1 MQKPRTR
8 KGKTTANP
16 TRPTEFRFRVDQLPG
31 CIHPETRAAVAR
43 LTVERGP
50 IVWQWSFGR
59 GERAVLRHRKPIPAS
74 QWAERH
80 RVVHDSSRPGRWHN
94 RVTPYIVGVM
104 DAAFFPSVQNVN
116 LMKCPQSAG
125 TEGVH
130 NCIGYTIDRA
140 PGPVLY
146 VYPDETTAREN
157 AQDRIIPMLKA
168 SPRLREY
175 LTGTSDD
182 MGSLRIRLAHLTIY
196 MAWSGS
202 AARLGNKP
210 IRYLVLDELD
220 KYQGSK
226 REATAEALA
235 EKRVITWGKRA
246 IIWKLSTP
254 TVVDGPIHRAFTQ
267 SEARFRYHVI
277 CPHCGCELLM
287 DFEHIH
293 WPADCA
299 DPVLLKSRSLGW
311 YECPHCAS
319 PDEPKRGRWT
329 DADRDLAVQ
338 NGLWREET
346 SGLELHEHLE
356 QYRPI
361 SVGFHIPAWISPFV
375 SLSEIASK
383 ALEYQLNPTLELLKD
398 VQNNYKAEPW
408 EAQYETRDEDVIL
421 SLRDDRPRGAVP
433 GPLPAA
439 SPGGAPQE
447 RVAAVLAAV
456 DTQLRY
462 FRYSIRAFGYGE
474 EAESWLIQE
483 GVAPTLHALDE
494 LFWRS
499 EYLDALDRPFKVR
512 AVIIDAMGDPQRTA
526 QVYAWAT
533 KNRGRVFPA
542 QGVHAPATPV
552 AYAPQEYFPGLK
564 GERVKIPGGIL
575 LHKVDTTMFKG
586 VLASKLSIAASDPGA
601 FHLHSGDGLLAYAKE
616 MCAEVWNPEKNLWDN
631 PKGRPNHAWDCEY
644 LLWALHWML
653 GIAKK
658 RRPGAPRPAAK
669 SQSPKPVPRPAG
681 SIADRLAAF
690 SRR

>member
-1 MQKPRTR
+1 M
-8 KGKTTANP
+8 
-16 TRPTEFRFRVDQLPG
+16 
-31 CIHPETRAAVAR
+31 
-43 LTVERGP
+43 
-50 IVWQWSFGR
+50 
-59 GERAVLRHRKPIPAS
+59 
-74 QWAERH
+74 
-80 RVVHDSSRPGRWHN
+80 
-94 RVTPYIVGVM
+94 VTPYAVGVM
-104 DAAFFPSVQNVN
+104 DAAFFPSVQMESI
-116 LMKCPQSAG
+116 MKCPQSAG
-125 TEGVH
+125 TEAVH

-146 VYPDETTAREN
+146 VFPDETTAREN
-157 AQDRIIPMLKA
+157 AQERIIPMLRD

-182 MGSLRIRLAHLTIY
+182 IGSVRIKLAHLIIH

-202 AARLGNKP
+202 AVRLGNKP

-226 REATAEALA
+226 REAPAEALA

-246 IIWKLSTP
+246 ITWKLSTP
-254 TVVDGPIHRAFTQ
+254 TVVDGPIHKAFAQ
-267 SEARFRYHVI
+267 SEARFRYHTV
-277 CPHCGCELLM
+277 CPYCGCELLM
-287 DFEHIH
+287 DFEHIR
-293 WPADCA
+293 WPDACV
-299 DPVLLKSRSLGW
+299 DPVSLKSHSLGW

-319 PDEPKRGRWT
+319 PDDPEHGRWT
-329 DADRDLAVQ
+329 DADRDLAVR

-375 SLSEIASK
+375 SLSEIAAK

-398 VQNNYKAEPW
+398 LQNNYKAEPW
-408 EAQYETRDEDVIL
+408 EAQYETRSEDAIL
-421 SLRDDRPRGAVP
+421 ALRDDRPRGAVP
-433 GPLPAA
+433 GPLPTRK
-439 SPGGAPQE
+439 PGGEAQE

-483 GVAPTLHALDE
+483 GVAPTLNALDE

-499 EYLDALDRPFKVR
+499 EYLDALERPFKVR

-526 QVYAWAT
+526 QVYAWAAR
-533 KNRGRVFPA
+533 NRGRVFPA

-586 VLASKLSIAASDPGA
+586 VLASKLAIAPGDPGA
-601 FHLHSGDGLLAYAKE
+601 FHLHAGDGLLAYARE

-631 PKGRPNHAWDCEY
+631 PKGRPNHAFDCEY

-658 RRPGAPRPAAK
+658 KRPGASRPAAK
-669 SQSPKPVPRPAG
+669 VLPPKPFPRPAG
-681 SIADRLAAF
+681 SVADRLAAF

>member
-1 MQKPRTR
+1 MDR
-8 KGKTTANP
+8 
-16 TRPTEFRFRVDQLPG
+16 LPG

-43 LTVERGP
+43 LTAERGP
-50 IVWQWSFGR
+50 ILWPWAFGR
-59 GERAVLRHRKPIPAS
+59 GERAVLRHRPPIPAS
-74 QWAERH
+74 LWSERH
-80 RVVHDSSRPGRWHN
+80 RVVHNSSRPGPWRN
-94 RVTPYIVGVM
+94 MVTPYAAGVM
-104 DAAFFPSVQNVN
+104 DAAFYPSVQTVSI
-116 LMKCPQSAG
+116 MKCPQSAG
-125 TEGVH
+125 TEAVH

-157 AQDRIIPMLKA
+157 AQDRIIPMLQA

-175 LTGTSDD
+175 LTGISDD
-182 MGSLRIRLAHLTIY
+182 IGSLRIKLAHLTIY

-226 REATAEALA
+226 REASAEALA

-246 IIWKLSTP
+246 ITWKLSTP
-254 TVVDGPIHRAFTQ
+254 TVVDGPIHKAFAQ
-267 SEARFRYHVI
+267 SEARFRYWVV
-277 CPHCGCELLM
+277 CPFCGCELLM
-287 DFEHIH
+287 DFEHIR
-293 WPADCA
+293 WPEGHMN
-299 DPVLLKSRSLGW
+299 PVSLKSHSLGG
-311 YECPHCAS
+311 YECPHCGA
-319 PDEPKRGRWT
+319 ERHGWT
-329 DADRDLAVQ
+329 DADRDLAVR

-346 SGLELHEHLE
+346 SGRELHEHLE
-356 QYRPI
+356 TYRPI

-375 SLSEIASK
+375 SLSEIAAK

-408 EAQYETRDEDVIL
+408 EAEFERRDEDMIL
-421 SLRDDRPRGAVP
+421 ALCDDRPRGAVP
-433 GPLPAA
+433 GPLPARK
-439 SPGGAPQE
+439 PGGEAQE

-462 FRYSIRAFGYGE
+462 FRYVIRALGYGE

-483 GVAPTLHALDE
+483 GVAPTLNALDE

-499 EYLDALDRPFKVR
+499 EYLDALGRPFKVR

-526 QVYAWAT
+526 QVYAWAAR
-533 KNRGRVFPA
+533 NRGRVFPA

-552 AYAPQEYFPGLK
+552 SYAPQEYFPGPK

-586 VLASKLSIAASDPGA
+586 VLASKLAIAPDDPGA
-601 FHLHSGDGLLAYAKE
+601 FHLHSGDGLLAYARE
-616 MCAEVWNPEKNLWDN
+616 MCAEAWNPEKNLWDN
-631 PKGRPNHAWDCEY
+631 PHGRPNHAWDCEY

-653 GIAKK
+653 AVAKK
-658 RRPGAPRPAAK
+658 KRPGAARPAPKALP
-669 SQSPKPVPRPAG
+669 PKPVPRPAG
-681 SIADRLAAF
+681 SVADRLAAF
-690 SRR
+690 TRR